1 MTKRGVQHAGRH
13 CLYLPHRCL
22 NAASKRLI
30 REHPLAELRS
40 YTSSMRVIAFFNH
53 KGGVG
58 KTTLLFNVAL
68 ALHELGHS
76 VALFDADAQANLTGL
91 ALTEEAYD
99 HALDTDATIWATVAP
114 LVTGAG
120 DFQPRPPVEIRDR
133 VWVVP
138 GDIRLSNFE
147 AILPVGWTEALAGE
161 ARGFRVT
168 SALHRL
174 FAATADATDADYALI
189 DLGPNVGALNRSALI
204 AAHGVVIPL
213 APDLFSVM
221 ALPSV
226 GNSMRDWQ
234 RQWRTAITNQPDG
247 LDFALPSGDAR
258 PLGYV
263 SQQFSVY
270 GSRPAAAYR
279 DWLGRIAEAYREG
292 VLSPLGLTSRDGA
305 DQLGALRNF
314 GTLVPTAQHAHKAI
328 FELSGNEARGAQY
341 TRAQESRDLFQEIA
355 TRVTSQ
361 LK

>member
-1 MTKRGVQHAGRH
+1 VK
-13 CLYLPHRCL
+13 
-22 NAASKRLI
+22 
-30 REHPLAELRS
+30 
-40 YTSSMRVIAFFNH
+40 VIAFFNH

-68 ALHELGHS
+68 ALRDLGRS
-76 VALFDADAQANLTGL
+76 VVIFDADAQANATGL
-91 ALTEEAYD
+91 AIPESQYND
-99 HALDTDATIWATVAP
+99 ALRQNVTVWSSVAP

-120 DFQPRPPVEIRDR
+120 DIKLAPPIEIRR
-133 VWVVP
+133 GVWVVP

-174 FAATADATDADYALI
+174 FAAVGAETHADFVLI
-189 DLGPNVGALNRSALI
+189 DLGPNVGALNRTALI
-204 AAHGVVIPL
+204 ASDGFVVPL

-226 GNSMRDWQ
+226 GNSIRDWR
-234 RQWRTAITNQPDG
+234 RQWETALVNKPGSVDFDLPRG
-247 LDFALPSGDAR
+247 LPR

-270 GSRPAAAYR
+270 GNRPAAAYR
-279 DWLGRIAEAYREG
+279 EWLTRIEQAYRDG
-292 VLSPLGLTSRDGA
+292 VLAPLEEAQRDRD

-314 GTLVPTAQHAHKAI
+314 GALVPTAQRANKAL
-328 FELSGNEARGAQY
+328 FELSGTEARGEQY
-341 TRAQESRDLFQEIA
+341 KRAQDSRDLFAAIA
-355 TRVTSQ
+355 TGMIAR
-361 LK
+361 L